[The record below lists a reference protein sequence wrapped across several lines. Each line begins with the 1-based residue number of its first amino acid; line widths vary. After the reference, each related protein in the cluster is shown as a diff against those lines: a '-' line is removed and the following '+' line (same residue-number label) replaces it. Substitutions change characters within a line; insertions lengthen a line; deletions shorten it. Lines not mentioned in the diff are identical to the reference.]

1 MKWSFRHKLILA
13 FLVFSLVPT
22 ALMTVV
28 MFEATEQLK
37 DRQARVVYRNALSGA
52 RGLSQTVLEFKEEGA
67 PVLDRANLNP
77 VGELFDT
84 IMREVRYAA
93 GRMVLVAPDLTVVAS
108 RSERGDRVTFTP
120 GERLPDPYHDLI
132 KPHLSGQLASRHDA
146 EVPYTEIPEGTSG
159 PEVMGHAEVDLRP
172 AKGQPPVTYAVLFI
186 VPQAE
191 VYRSTNTLRY
201 ETLAVFAACLLAT
214 VLAGPRLARWFVR
227 PLAEVGEATRGLE
240 LGHLHVRARADRGD
254 ELGLLARQVNS
265 VASRLAEVIREIG
278 QATFSVSAA
287 SSQLSASAQQLS
299 QGATEQAST
308 LQEVAASLQTVDTS
322 VQTNAQHAQQ
332 TAKTANEARAQAEE
346 GGKVVLE
353 TVAAMQQIAQK
364 IRVVEDIA
372 YQTNLLALNAA
383 IEAARAGAQ
392 GKGFAVVAGE
402 VRRLAER
409 SQAAAHQIGEV
420 AESSVK
426 VAENAGRL
434 LERIVPMIRQTSQL
448 IQEIAA
454 ASQEQTAAIHEINV
468 GVRQLEQV
476 VQQNVTASVELAST
490 AGSLATQSASLEHLV
505 GFFRLGEP
513 EHDES
518 SSRHHHAPGH
528 RGSTRPVQ
536 RLTSPAHPGRP
547 QAESS
552 ADRNSQPHRTTDGA
566 PADRRSPGGIVV
578 NLDDDADFERF

>member
-13 FLVFSLVPT
+13 FLFFSFVPT
-22 ALMTVV
+22 TLMTLL
-28 MFEATEQLK
+28 MYEATGQLK
-37 DRQARVVYRNALSGA
+37 DRQARVVYRNALSVA
-52 RGLSQTVLEFKEEGA
+52 RGLSQSVLEFKEEGA
-67 PVLDRANLNP
+67 PVLDRANLKP
-77 VGELFDT
+77 VTELFDA
-84 IMREVRYAA
+84 IMREVRYSA

-132 KPHLSGQLASRHDA
+132 KPHLTGQVAARHDA
-146 EVPYTEIPEGTSG
+146 EVPYTELAEGASG
-159 PEVMGHAEVDLRP
+159 PEVLGHAEVDLR
-172 AKGQPPVTYAVLFI
+172 AAAGKAAESYAVLFI
-186 VPQAE
+186 VPQEE
-191 VYRSTNTLRY
+191 VFRSTTTIRY
-201 ETLAVFAACLLAT
+201 ETLALFGACLIAT
-214 VLAGPRLARWFVR
+214 ALAGPRLARWFVR

-254 ELGLLARQVNS
+254 ELGQLARQVNS

-287 SSQLSASAQQLS
+287 SSQLSASAQELS

-332 TAKTANEARAQAEE
+332 TSKTANEARAQAEE

-353 TVAAMQQIAQK
+353 TVAAMQQIAKK

-383 IEAARAGAQ
+383 IEAARAGPQ

-426 VAENAGRL
+426 VAVNAGHL

-448 IQEIAA
+448 VQEIAA
-454 ASQEQTAAIHEINV
+454 ASQEQTAAIHQINV

-476 VQQNVTASVELAST
+476 VQQNVTSSVELAST
-490 AGSLATQSASLEHLV
+490 AGSLATQAGSLEHLV

-513 EHDES
+513 DHGDALPRPS
-518 SSRHHHAPGH
+518 LAAGHHRSPRPGH
-528 RGSTRPVQ
+528 RQAGFAPPRT
-536 RLTSPAHPGRP
+536 P
-547 QAESS
+547 QPDSH
-552 ADRNSQPHRTTDGA
+552 ADSNSRPHRSPDGD
-566 PADRRSPGGIVV
+566 PDDRRSPGGIVV

>member
-13 FLVFSLVPT
+13 FLIFSLVPT
-22 ALMTVV
+22 ALMTAV
-28 MFEATEQLK
+28 MFEATGQLK
-37 DRQARVVYRNALSGA
+37 DRQARVVYRNALAAA
-52 RGLSQTVLEFKEEGA
+52 RALSPSSLAPPGEKP
-67 PVLDRANLNP
+67 PVLDRANLKP
-77 VGELFDT
+77 VDELFDM
-84 IMREVRYAA
+84 ILREVRFTT
-93 GRMVLVAPDLTVVAS
+93 GRWVLIGPDLTVIAT
-108 RSERGDRVTFTP
+108 RSARDDRGAP
-120 GERLPDPYHDLI
+120 GAGQ
-132 KPHLSGQLASRHDA
+132 KLSGPYLELARPYVAGAPGGAVRVDNYR
-146 EVPYTEIPEGTSG
+146 EVADGTSG
-159 PEVMGHAEVDLRP
+159 PEVVGIADVPLREAADGPATSHAVM
-172 AKGQPPVTYAVLFI
+172 FI
-186 VPQAE
+186 VPQDE
-191 VYRSTNTLRY
+191 VYHSTAVIRYMTLGV
-201 ETLAVFAACLLAT
+201 LGACLLAT
-214 VLAGPRLARWFVR
+214 LIAGPRLARWFVR

-254 ELGLLARQVNS
+254 ELGQLARQVNS

-287 SSQLSASAQQLS
+287 SSELSASAQQLS

-332 TAKTANEARAQAEE
+332 TSKTANEARAQAEE

-353 TVAAMQQIAQK
+353 TVAAMQLIAKK

-426 VAENAGRL
+426 VAVNAGQL

-448 IQEIAA
+448 VQEIAA
-454 ASQEQTAAIHEINV
+454 ASQEQTAAIHQINV

-476 VQQNVTASVELAST
+476 VQQNVTSSVELAST
-490 AGSLATQSASLEHLV
+490 AGSLATQAGSLEHLV

-513 EHDES
+513 DHGDALPRPS
-518 SSRHHHAPGH
+518 LAAGHHRSPRPGH
-528 RGSTRPVQ
+528 RQAGFAPPRT
-536 RLTSPAHPGRP
+536 P
-547 QAESS
+547 QPDSH
-552 ADRNSQPHRTTDGA
+552 ADSNSRPHRSPDGD
-566 PADRRSPGGIVV
+566 PDDRRSPGGIVV